1 MNKKKETE
9 EVLKTFLESCVKE
22 INEEFERELFVKR
35 SHVENAEKR
44 LTETFSDEQK
54 KLFDEW
60 IIKRDELNNAY
71 LEYRRA
77 KQK

>member
-44 LTETFSDEQK
+44 LTETFSISCVSLQ
-54 KLFDEW
+54 
-60 IIKRDELNNAY
+60 RTRTTNATAFTY
-71 LEYRRA
+71 HH
-77 KQK
+77 